1 MSKATSKSAPITA
14 MTNDPIL
21 TSMPVWI
28 YPKDWPVLQ
37 SLAWSLAP
45 NVALRPAE
53 ALSIYERNW
62 RSVDVALLQT
72 REQALL
78 DQLTQDVGG
87 GVFMHAGM

>member
-1 MSKATSKSAPITA
+1 MS
-14 MTNDPIL
+14 NDVMQTP
-21 TSMPVWI
+21 TWI

-45 NVALRPAE
+45 DAALHPFE

-62 RSVDVALLQT
+62 RSADKTLLQT

-78 DQLTQDVGG
+78 DQLALDVGG
-87 GVFMHAGM
+87 GVFMNAGG